1 MKPFDKKEKSE
12 SSASD
17 DSPPQRP
24 KRNTC
29 QKTAV
34 SFSFSILKS
43 FLFVVHISDCTIIM
57 IS

>member
-34 SFSFSILKS
+34 SFLFSVVKS
-43 FLFVVHISDCTIIM
+43 YN
-57 IS
+57 